1 MVRWFQSCVA
11 RQARLQDQQQ
21 QQQQRGDDEEELP
34 MACGDAG
41 GTRPTIETSVR

>member
-21 QQQQRGDDEEELP
+21 QQQRGDDEEELP
-34 MACGDAG
+34 MAGGDAG